1 VSDVT
6 ISHVEHRQR
15 IWLYALAV
23 VIAILLVAPSVL
35 VVIMSFTA
43 STFLEFPPRA
53 YSLRWYRAYLDSPA
67 WTDATYVSVVTALW
81 TVALATPIG
90 TAAAYGL
97 HALGLRI
104 RRGLIGVLM
113 LPLFVPHILIA
124 VGLFFAYVQ
133 LGLANTIPGLVAAHT
148 LLALPLVVAV
158 VTAGLSS
165 FDRNQERAA
174 QSLGASPLGA
184 FMRVTLPQIRLSV
197 LSAALFA
204 FITSFDEGIVALFV
218 ATGETSTLTRR
229 MFLALRDA
237 IDPTIAAIS
246 TGLIGITVI
255 VVAATQIV
263 AGRDG
268 RPAGN

>member
-1 VSDVT
+1 MNAPA
-6 ISHVEHRQR
+6 ISHVGHGQR
-15 IWLYALAV
+15 RWLYALVGLAAV
-23 VIAILLVAPSVL
+23 LLVAPSIL

-67 WTDATYVSVVTALW
+67 WQEATYVSVITACW

-90 TAAAYGL
+90 VAAAYGL
-97 HALGLRI
+97 HALGLRV
-104 RRGLIGVLM
+104 RRALLGILM
-113 LPLFVPHILIA
+113 LPLLVPHILIA

-133 LGLANTIPGLVAAHT
+133 IGLLNTIPGLVAAHT

-158 VTAGLSS
+158 VLAGLSG
-165 FDRNQERAA
+165 FDVNQERVAR
-174 QSLGASPLGA
+174 SMGASRLLA
-184 FMRVTLPQIRLSV
+184 FLKVTLPQIRFSV
-197 LSAALFA
+197 VSAALFA

-229 MFLALRDA
+229 MFLALRDS

-246 TGLIGITVI
+246 TGLIVI
-255 VVAATQIV
+255 SVVVVTLTQIWG
-263 AGRDG
+263 GRRAD
-268 RPAGN
+268 